1 LKKGSV
7 VINDSDPSSP
17 QMVGVSGTGTS
28 NVALNPLALSFP
40 NEPVGTSSPASKII
54 LTNNT
59 GGTLT
64 LGNPA
69 VTLTGPFTLSNT
81 TSCTNGL
88 VIVAGG
94 TCNLF
99 IQFKPTAVGYVTGTV
114 SVADSDTTS
123 PQVATLS
130 GTGTGVQFA
139 PASVNFGTVNRGT
152 RVTSTVTITNVGTT
166 TVVFNFVSIT
176 GANRLDFG
184 FTGANPPCASLIP
197 GAVCTFSVTFDPSI
211 VGKENATFGIYDNN
225 AGSPHTLPLTG
236 TGQ

>member
-1 LKKGSV
+1 
-7 VINDSDPSSP
+7 
-17 QMVGVSGTGTS
+17 
-28 NVALNPLALSFP
+28 
-40 NEPVGTSSPASKII
+40 
-54 LTNNT
+54 
-59 GGTLT
+59 

-69 VTLTGPFTLSNT
+69 VTLTGPFTLAGT

-94 TCNLF
+94 TCTLQ
-99 IQFKPTAVGYVTGTV
+99 IQFKPTAVGFVSGTV
-114 SVADSDTTS
+114 SVADNDPTS

-152 RVTSTVTITNVGTT
+152 RVSSTVTITNVGPTT
-166 TVVFNFVSIT
+166 INFNFVAIT

-184 FTGANPPCASLIP
+184 FTGNNPPCATLLP
-197 GAVCTFSVTFDPSI
+197 GGTCTFSVTFDPSI
-211 VGKENATFGIYDNN
+211 VGKENATFGMYDNS
-225 AGSPHTLPLTG
+225 AGSPQTLPLTG